1 MTVAEKAAYLKG
13 LTEGLTDKESKEGK
27 LWAVLTDL
35 VMDMAHEIEELQA
48 DGDDFADALEE
59 MGDELNYLE
68 EMVCDL
74 DTPDMFDDDDED
86 DEDDYEEITD
96 EDIAELEDDMLE
108 LADESVPVFKILE
121 DEDLEDDDEEITY
134 DGIIYDVTCP
144 ACGEEFSFDDE
155 TLALGST
162 VCPGCGEVL
171 EFDPD
176 E

>member
-27 LWAVLTDL
+27 LWAVLSDL
-35 VMDMAHEIEELQA
+35 VMDMAHEIEELQ
-48 DGDDFADALEE
+48 GDSDDLADAVEE
-59 MGDELNYLE
+59 IGDELNYLE
-68 EMVCDL
+68 EMICDL
-74 DTPDMFDDDDED
+74 DTPDMFDEDEEEDFDEEDFDGDAEIDDLDSEEALEAAADVFKLIDEYDGSED
-86 DEDDYEEITD
+86 DEE
-96 EDIAELEDDMLE
+96 
-108 LADESVPVFKILE
+108 V
-121 DEDLEDDDEEITY
+121 TY

-171 EFDPD
+171 EFDLD
-176 E
+176 D